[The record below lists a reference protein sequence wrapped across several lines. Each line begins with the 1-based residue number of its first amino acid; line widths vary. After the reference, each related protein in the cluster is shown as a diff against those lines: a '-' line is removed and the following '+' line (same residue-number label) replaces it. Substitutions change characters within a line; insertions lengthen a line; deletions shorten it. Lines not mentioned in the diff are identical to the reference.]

1 MDFVFFI
8 QSPTKYKIK
17 SSHHTGLT
25 NDNAMTYYAVF
36 STQLLKR
43 CVLISI
49 SVSVFTIAYSAQA
62 NDTATQQTPA
72 ILSPLSHD
80 TEQISPDNQQETI
93 LTTIESDTTKT
104 ITENV
109 NNQDLAP
116 NQSNTFSDDFSHT
129 TPSPINHDKINNKAT
144 IEKKEK
150 NAEANDIS
158 WLELMDALA
167 QFGDKKKLDNY
178 IQAYYQD
185 NPDVA
190 YGNHPHLFYDAAITG
205 MINFLHYLIKYYPER
220 LFINYKKGP
229 TVLGYI
235 AGDNQLAIART
246 LLKAGIDPN
255 DTGNTE
261 ATYPLSLA
269 INSGNLQMITLL
281 LEFGANVHI
290 GSAYHSPL
298 GLLLDNNDLETLK
311 VIDAY
316 DFTLDPLDDELRQ
329 LVIAYLNAEL
339 VEEEILSILVHHGF
353 DPRLYTSKQP
363 SFLEM
368 AKTQVKSP
376 DVLAMFADL
385 SHAYDL
391 AKQADNDKGNSPSSS
406 TNFAEEVM
414 SETHQ
419 KPINQ

>member
-1 MDFVFFI
+1 MDFVFAI
-8 QSPTKYKIK
+8 QSQTKYKIK

-43 CVLISI
+43 CALISL
-49 SVSVFTIAYSAQA
+49 SVFMVAHSVQA
-62 NDTATQQTPA
+62 NDISIPQSPTPLSPLNHNTEQTPA
-72 ILSPLSHD
+72 
-80 TEQISPDNQQETI
+80 
-93 LTTIESDTTKT
+93 TKT
-104 ITENV
+104 VVENTKKP
-109 NNQDLAP
+109 DLTLD
-116 NQSNTFSDDFSHT
+116 QSNTASDDYSHT
-129 TPSPINHDKINNKAT
+129 KINNQAT

-150 NAEANDIS
+150 NAETNDIS

-167 QFGDKKKLDNY
+167 QFGDNKKLDKY
-178 IQAYYQD
+178 IQTYYQA
-185 NPDVA
+185 NPEVA

-205 MINFLHYLIKYYPER
+205 MINFLHYLIQYYPDR
-220 LFINYKKGP
+220 LFINYKNGP

-235 AGDNQLAIART
+235 AGDNQIAIART
-246 LLKAGIDPN
+246 LLKAGINPN
-255 DTGNTE
+255 DAGNTE
-261 ATYPLSLA
+261 AAYPLSLA
-269 INSGNLQMITLL
+269 INSGNLQMIALL
-281 LEFGANVHI
+281 LEFGAKVHI

-363 SFLEM
+363 SFLEI
-368 AKTQVKSP
+368 AKNQVKSP

-391 AKQADNDKGNSPSSS
+391 AKQQAEDKANHRSSS
-406 TNFAEEVM
+406 TNLAEDLM